1 MNEALDMGF
10 CLRRFVCPSEM
21 LTTHLSQPREKIED
35 MSIVVH
41 QCSSNYISAEKKCK
55 GKNSLIFAWKSK
67 WRKRSL
73 ESTDDLRAKIKLTK
87 IWLLRANW
95 ISHFW
100 RTISII
106 TTEICLLVCNSVC
119 TSRKGQLT
127 NQTVWHFEYTKLHR
141 IPFRFY
147 QKSPASMSPIM

>member
-1 MNEALDMGF
+1 
-10 CLRRFVCPSEM
+10 
-21 LTTHLSQPREKIED
+21 

-55 GKNSLIFAWKSK
+55 GKNSLIFEWKSK
-67 WRKRSL
+67 WRKRSF
-73 ESTDDLRAKIKLTK
+73 ELTEQLNK
-87 IWLLRANW
+87 CHPVPVNTPKKKHAPFQIEWNHEFRRKGSLLRANW

-147 QKSPASMSPIM
+147 QKSPASKSPIM